1 MKENALEAAL
11 HSHHPYA
18 TMTTES
24 TETEALLKKDASA
37 SPEPNAKSA
46 RVGGYVKAGLALA
59 GVLGVC
65 ALGKAFEGN
74 LVDAY
79 RVAVGGK
86 AARLAGHA
94 RPAHHYISH
103 SNRPGGLFN
112 TCEGKCPAVSV
123 DFDAVTHEP
132 GHAADRAAHLY
143 LIGDT
148 TDRLWHDGFCNDMLT
163 STERCPYRCAMPEP
177 AALPGNVV
185 PYMCDDPSADTCAAE
200 TAGNSKC
207 CESKWMPNGAK
218 AYQCCVTTSQAT
230 TATACRP
237 RHYATGGG
245 TAGFLHVLGASAEG
259 ELGDKYFSA
268 KDSPDPPP
276 LGAFESYNA
285 ATATQDRIARG
296 LRGFVRWNQRDGA
309 APRPIVTTIQSNAQ
323 ETWRK
328 VSGTARVVAR
338 EVGEEKD
345 DADTKA
351 EVMTKSEE
359 DAFVNEYADGLRAAI
374 RQVRNILDEE
384 NAGEGKEWESGP
396 VEQVPMAGDNERLAA
411 VGFQPRLEQVQASI
425 QGAVP
430 VQGAVQGAVQQPH
443 VDKVPAPGEPIV
455 DPEPQRQMTEPERL
469 ASDKKLEE
477 DKAYWAELQRS
488 ADAAMDPASRH
499 ILRGAVGER
508 NPGDPITAA
517 AANAAAA
524 AAAYASANA
533 GAAASLGAI
542 PTELMRSNGNMGS
555 DSDIKAERIV
565 LNPGSD
571 QDAMAR
577 AFANV
582 EKAEQAKLAGHYVGA
597 TGDIDDVVARAGD
610 SAVASEGSQQT
621 VSAAAPAAH
630 VAVGNSGSDCVVLRT
645 ADAEETGPSLLGV
658 PSNVRESVQRLRR
671 RLNDATM
678 GIGEEMNVP
687 VYRWDEHNSGKAIPG
702 LGQYMEDGHHQT
714 YASSMA
720 HVRLFKEF
728 VRNSL
733 PAHCRLA

>member
-1 MKENALEAAL
+1 
-11 HSHHPYA
+11 
-18 TMTTES
+18 
-24 TETEALLKKDASA
+24 
-37 SPEPNAKSA
+37 
-46 RVGGYVKAGLALA
+46 
-59 GVLGVC
+59 
-65 ALGKAFEGN
+65 
-74 LVDAY
+74 
-79 RVAVGGK
+79 
-86 AARLAGHA
+86 
-94 RPAHHYISH
+94 
-103 SNRPGGLFN
+103 
-112 TCEGKCPAVSV
+112 
-123 DFDAVTHEP
+123 
-132 GHAADRAAHLY
+132 
-143 LIGDT
+143 
-148 TDRLWHDGFCNDMLT
+148 
-163 STERCPYRCAMPEP
+163 
-177 AALPGNVV
+177 
-185 PYMCDDPSADTCAAE
+185 
-200 TAGNSKC
+200 
-207 CESKWMPNGAK
+207 
-218 AYQCCVTTSQAT
+218 
-230 TATACRP
+230 
-237 RHYATGGG
+237 
-245 TAGFLHVLGASAEG
+245 
-259 ELGDKYFSA
+259 
-268 KDSPDPPP
+268 
-276 LGAFESYNA
+276 
-285 ATATQDRIARG
+285 
-296 LRGFVRWNQRDGA
+296 
-309 APRPIVTTIQSNAQ
+309 
-323 ETWRK
+323 
-328 VSGTARVVAR
+328 
-338 EVGEEKD
+338 
-345 DADTKA
+345 
-351 EVMTKSEE
+351 MTKSEE

-396 VEQVPMAGDNERLAA
+396 VEQVPMAGDNERIAA
-411 VGFQPRLEQVQASI
+411 VGFQPRLQQVQASI

-430 VQGAVQGAVQQPH
+430 VQGAVQGAVQPPH
-443 VDKVPAPGEPIV
+443 VDKVPAAGEPIV
-455 DPEPQRQMTEPERL
+455 DPEPRRQMTEPERL

-597 TGDIDDVVARAGD
+597 TGDSDEVAQTVSD
-610 SAVASEGSQQT
+610 SVASEGSQQT

-658 PSNVRESVQRLRR
+658 PSNVRESVKRLRR
-671 RLNDATM
+671 RLNDATI

-733 PAHCRLA
+733 PTHCRLA

>member
-1 MKENALEAAL
+1 
-11 HSHHPYA
+11 
-18 TMTTES
+18 
-24 TETEALLKKDASA
+24 
-37 SPEPNAKSA
+37 
-46 RVGGYVKAGLALA
+46 
-59 GVLGVC
+59 
-65 ALGKAFEGN
+65 
-74 LVDAY
+74 
-79 RVAVGGK
+79 
-86 AARLAGHA
+86 
-94 RPAHHYISH
+94 
-103 SNRPGGLFN
+103 
-112 TCEGKCPAVSV
+112 
-123 DFDAVTHEP
+123 
-132 GHAADRAAHLY
+132 
-143 LIGDT
+143 
-148 TDRLWHDGFCNDMLT
+148 
-163 STERCPYRCAMPEP
+163 
-177 AALPGNVV
+177 
-185 PYMCDDPSADTCAAE
+185 
-200 TAGNSKC
+200 
-207 CESKWMPNGAK
+207 
-218 AYQCCVTTSQAT
+218 
-230 TATACRP
+230 
-237 RHYATGGG
+237 
-245 TAGFLHVLGASAEG
+245 
-259 ELGDKYFSA
+259 
-268 KDSPDPPP
+268 
-276 LGAFESYNA
+276 
-285 ATATQDRIARG
+285 
-296 LRGFVRWNQRDGA
+296 
-309 APRPIVTTIQSNAQ
+309 
-323 ETWRK
+323 
-328 VSGTARVVAR
+328 
-338 EVGEEKD
+338 
-345 DADTKA
+345 
-351 EVMTKSEE
+351 MTKSEE

-396 VEQVPMAGDNERLAA
+396 VEQVPMAGDNERIAA
-411 VGFQPRLEQVQASI
+411 VGFQPRLQQVQASI

-430 VQGAVQGAVQQPH
+430 VQGAVQGAVQPPH
-443 VDKVPAPGEPIV
+443 VDKVPAAGEPIV
-455 DPEPQRQMTEPERL
+455 DPEPRRQMTEPERL

-597 TGDIDDVVARAGD
+597 TGDSDEVAQTVSD
-610 SAVASEGSQQT
+610 SVASEGSQQT

-671 RLNDATM
+671 RLNDATI

-733 PAHCRLA
+733 PTHCRLA

>member
-1 MKENALEAAL
+1 
-11 HSHHPYA
+11 
-18 TMTTES
+18 
-24 TETEALLKKDASA
+24 
-37 SPEPNAKSA
+37 
-46 RVGGYVKAGLALA
+46 
-59 GVLGVC
+59 
-65 ALGKAFEGN
+65 
-74 LVDAY
+74 
-79 RVAVGGK
+79 
-86 AARLAGHA
+86 
-94 RPAHHYISH
+94 
-103 SNRPGGLFN
+103 
-112 TCEGKCPAVSV
+112 
-123 DFDAVTHEP
+123 
-132 GHAADRAAHLY
+132 
-143 LIGDT
+143 
-148 TDRLWHDGFCNDMLT
+148 
-163 STERCPYRCAMPEP
+163 
-177 AALPGNVV
+177 
-185 PYMCDDPSADTCAAE
+185 
-200 TAGNSKC
+200 
-207 CESKWMPNGAK
+207 
-218 AYQCCVTTSQAT
+218 
-230 TATACRP
+230 
-237 RHYATGGG
+237 
-245 TAGFLHVLGASAEG
+245 
-259 ELGDKYFSA
+259 
-268 KDSPDPPP
+268 
-276 LGAFESYNA
+276 
-285 ATATQDRIARG
+285 
-296 LRGFVRWNQRDGA
+296 
-309 APRPIVTTIQSNAQ
+309 
-323 ETWRK
+323 
-328 VSGTARVVAR
+328 
-338 EVGEEKD
+338 
-345 DADTKA
+345 
-351 EVMTKSEE
+351 MTKSEE
-359 DAFVNEYADGLRAAI
+359 DALVNEYADGLRAAI

-396 VEQVPMAGDNERLAA
+396 VEQIPMAGDNERLAA

-430 VQGAVQGAVQQPH
+430 VQGAVQGAVPVQGAVQGAVQPPH

-517 AANAAAA
+517 SANAAAA

-533 GAAASLGAI
+533 AAAASLGAI

-597 TGDIDDVVARAGD
+597 TGDVDDVVARAGD

-720 HVRLFKEF
+720 HVRLFKEY

>member
-1 MKENALEAAL
+1 
-11 HSHHPYA
+11 
-18 TMTTES
+18 
-24 TETEALLKKDASA
+24 
-37 SPEPNAKSA
+37 
-46 RVGGYVKAGLALA
+46 
-59 GVLGVC
+59 
-65 ALGKAFEGN
+65 
-74 LVDAY
+74 
-79 RVAVGGK
+79 
-86 AARLAGHA
+86 
-94 RPAHHYISH
+94 
-103 SNRPGGLFN
+103 
-112 TCEGKCPAVSV
+112 
-123 DFDAVTHEP
+123 
-132 GHAADRAAHLY
+132 
-143 LIGDT
+143 
-148 TDRLWHDGFCNDMLT
+148 
-163 STERCPYRCAMPEP
+163 
-177 AALPGNVV
+177 
-185 PYMCDDPSADTCAAE
+185 
-200 TAGNSKC
+200 
-207 CESKWMPNGAK
+207 
-218 AYQCCVTTSQAT
+218 
-230 TATACRP
+230 
-237 RHYATGGG
+237 
-245 TAGFLHVLGASAEG
+245 
-259 ELGDKYFSA
+259 
-268 KDSPDPPP
+268 
-276 LGAFESYNA
+276 
-285 ATATQDRIARG
+285 
-296 LRGFVRWNQRDGA
+296 
-309 APRPIVTTIQSNAQ
+309 
-323 ETWRK
+323 
-328 VSGTARVVAR
+328 
-338 EVGEEKD
+338 
-345 DADTKA
+345 
-351 EVMTKSEE
+351 MTKSEE

-396 VEQVPMAGDNERLAA
+396 VEQVPMAGDNERIAA
-411 VGFQPRLEQVQASI
+411 VGFQPRLQQVQASI

-430 VQGAVQGAVQQPH
+430 VQGAVQGAVPVQGAVQGAVQPPH
-443 VDKVPAPGEPIV
+443 VDKVPAAGEPIV
-455 DPEPQRQMTEPERL
+455 DPEPRRQMTEPERL

-517 AANAAAA
+517 GANAAAA

-533 GAAASLGAI
+533 
-542 PTELMRSNGNMGS
+542 ELMRSNGNMGS

-597 TGDIDDVVARAGD
+597 TGDSDEVAQTVSD
-610 SAVASEGSQQT
+610 SVASEGSQQT

-658 PSNVRESVQRLRR
+658 PSNVRESVKRLRR
-671 RLNDATM
+671 RLNDATI

-733 PAHCRLA
+733 PTHCRLA